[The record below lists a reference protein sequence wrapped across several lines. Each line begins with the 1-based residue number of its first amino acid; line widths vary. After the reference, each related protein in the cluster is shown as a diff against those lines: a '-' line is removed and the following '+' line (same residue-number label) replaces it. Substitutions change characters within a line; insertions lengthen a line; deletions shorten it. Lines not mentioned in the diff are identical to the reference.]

1 MERIPTNIQTLNLLI
16 EKLCKIELGVDKMAI
31 AEVTAYVAHEND
43 KESSNFTKVNS
54 SKSKKREAK
63 CEKQIFP
70 CNKCKQHILNISMH
84 GTELL
89 NRLQR
94 RMLVRSQCMQ
104 SGLQEQTFWKQRA
117 GM

>member
-1 MERIPTNIQTLNLLI
+1 VERIPTNIQTLNLLI
-16 EKLCKIELGVDKMAI
+16 DKLCKIELGVDKMAI

-43 KESSNFTKVNS
+43 KKRSNFTKVNS
-54 SKSKKREAK
+54 SKSKKRGAE

-70 CNKCKQHILNISMH
+70 CNKCKQHILNNISMH

-94 RMLVRSQCMQ
+94 SMMVRSQCM
-104 SGLQEQTFWKQRA
+104 
-117 GM
+117 